1 MSHNISYLNIDFAKR
16 KEKHV
21 MTYRYI
27 RIVFWGC
34 KRERYIW
41 HHQPDVINNVTNK
54 DMLELYIF
62 VRREKN
68 AYMT

>member
-27 RIVFWGC
+27 RIVFWAAKEKGV
-34 KRERYIW
+34 YGI
-41 HHQPDVINNVTNK
+41 INLTS
-54 DMLELYIF
+54 L
-62 VRREKN
+62 
-68 AYMT
+68 TT